1 MKSAHRAGSA
11 LNWAEYGTKP
21 LCYPVSAMTKVQVT
35 YQLDGPVDEAV
46 MERISRVHGVY
57 GLQAVQLSP
66 AMDSLFVQYDATRM
80 KLEDVDQTLHSAG
93 LPVRRVA
100 A

>member
-1 MKSAHRAGSA
+1 MKFGHRGGSA
-11 LNWAEYGTKP
+11 LNGIECGTMP
-21 LCYPVSAMTKVQVT
+21 LCYPVSAMTNVQVT

-46 MERISRVHGVY
+46 MERISQVHGVY

-66 AMDSLFVQYDATRM
+66 AMDSLLVQYDASRM

-93 LPVRRVA
+93 LPVRRVTA
-100 A
+100 